1 MASIPLSTLQRKHH
15 LIRDALG
22 GMLGSWKRVEMVLVA
37 LRLQAYY
44 DKPCYA
50 SARFLAGSAFA
61 NEKTWDRALAQLRK
75 HGLVRVGHRTR
86 RSGYRS
92 TNSVDLTPL
101 WQRLVRLLQQA
112 LYAATRIRDVRR
124 WRAGCRIKV
133 AVGDRRRC
141 VTHEIEVFRLATAGP

>member
-22 GMLGSWKRVEMVLVA
+22 GMLGSWKRVEMVLTA
-37 LRLQAYY
+37 LQMQAYY
-44 DKPCYA
+44 GRPCFA
-50 SARFLAGSAFA
+50 SARFLAGSALCS
-61 NEKTWDRALAQLRK
+61 EKTWDRALARLRA
-75 HGLVRVGHRTR
+75 HGLALVRHRRR

-112 LYAATRIRDVRR
+112 LFKASLTREILRGR
-124 WRAGCRIKV
+124 WGCRIKV
-133 AVGDRRRC
+133 AVGDQRRRRTRE
-141 VTHEIEVFRLATAGP
+141 VEVFRLAAGP